1 MFALSG
7 LSIDIAAIGL
17 RLGHFFDCHNWS
29 ETACGSGRMIV
40 QLSCS
45 ALNWFRVL
53 SFLLSRT
60 IHEIRNCHKKFSCG
74 FVDRLT

>member
-7 LSIDIAAIGL
+7 LSTDIAAIGL

-45 ALNWFRVL
+45 ALNWFSCV
-53 SFLLSRT
+53 SFP
-60 IHEIRNCHKKFSCG
+60 
-74 FVDRLT
+74 